1 MPFALAA
8 VLLATTLQ
16 GPADIEAMTFSAD
29 AVVHGRV
36 TGTRSHPGSGGGLVF
51 TEVSIAPIGWWKGA
65 GGLQPISV
73 RVEGGTIGDIGQTV
87 AGAPAF
93 TPGDEVVVFLRRIAT
108 GLYDVERM
116 GLGKF
121 LVKPGAG
128 GGLAGRRG
136 ARRRRPSR
144 RLQPLRP
151 CARYRL
157 GAGGDPRA
165 LRRTQHRRSRRS
177 CG

>member
-8 VLLATTLQ
+8 VVLATTLQ

-128 GGLAGRRG
+128 GGLRATRARNQISCVGCSAGEEDDLAFDDLRERVRRAAG
-136 ARRRRPSR
+136 PAAR
-144 RLQPLRP
+144 
-151 CARYRL
+151 
-157 GAGGDPRA
+157 
-165 LRRTQHRRSRRS
+165 
-177 CG
+177 

>member
-73 RVEGGTIGDIGQTV
+73 RVEGGTIGD
-87 AGAPAF
+87 
-93 TPGDEVVVFLRRIAT
+93 EVVVFLRRIAT

-128 GGLAGRRG
+128 GGLRATRARNQISCVGCSAGEEDDLAFDDLRERVRRAAG
-136 ARRRRPSR
+136 PAAR
-144 RLQPLRP
+144 
-151 CARYRL
+151 
-157 GAGGDPRA
+157 
-165 LRRTQHRRSRRS
+165 
-177 CG
+177 